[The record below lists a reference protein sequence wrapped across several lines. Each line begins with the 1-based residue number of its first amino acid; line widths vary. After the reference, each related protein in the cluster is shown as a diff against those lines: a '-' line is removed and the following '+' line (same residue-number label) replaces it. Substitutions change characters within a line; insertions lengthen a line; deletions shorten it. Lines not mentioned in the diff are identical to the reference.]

1 MRFALIRDMA
11 ETILTLGGR
20 VSIFK
25 SVKFV
30 RIPSYDIGCN
40 LIRLYMKTKP
50 IPCSY
55 PEISESTCIEIVM
68 AMLGNAVEELR
79 YHITHP
85 ISKDPRSSYFGYIKN
100 PLAEL
105 RWFITHPEG
114 GEMLAASA
122 DISSV
127 FQKYRRKAMPLLLE
141 AEALAE
147 AGMKARYNVFP
158 FYHEA
163 LSQNPMKRQRYREI
177 SNQYSSVDILSYQ
190 QDDFFLAL
198 FSQTSTEDAL

>member
-1 MRFALIRDMA
+1 
-11 ETILTLGGR
+11 
-20 VSIFK
+20 
-25 SVKFV
+25 
-30 RIPSYDIGCN
+30 
-40 LIRLYMKTKP
+40 
-50 IPCSY
+50 
-55 PEISESTCIEIVM
+55 
-68 AMLGNAVEELR
+68 MLGNAIEELR
-79 YHITHP
+79 YHISHP
-85 ISKDPRSSYFGYIKN
+85 ISKDLRSSYFGYIKK

-147 AGMKARYNVFP
+147 TTKSARYNVFP
-158 FYHEA
+158 FYNEA
-163 LSQNPMKRQRYREI
+163 LSQNPMKRHRFRRF
-177 SNQYSSVDILSYQ
+177 NNLYSSVDILTYQ

-198 FSQTSTEDAL
+198 FAKISTEDAL

>member
-1 MRFALIRDMA
+1 MRFALIRNMA
-11 ETILTLGGR
+11 ETLLTIGGR

-25 SVKFV
+25 SFKFV
-30 RIPSYDIGCN
+30 RIPSYDIGGN
-40 LIRLYMKTKP
+40 LIRLYMKTSP
-50 IPCSY
+50 IPSNC
-55 PEISESTCIEIVM
+55 PESLELTCKEIVM
-68 AMLGNAVEELR
+68 AMLGNAIEELR

-85 ISKDPRSSYFGYIKN
+85 ISKDLRSSYFGYIKN
-100 PLAEL
+100 PLGEL
-105 RWFITHPEG
+105 RWFLTSPEG

-147 AGMKARYNVFP
+147 ATKAAHYNVFP
-158 FYHEA
+158 FYNEA
-163 LSQNPMKRQRYREI
+163 LSQNPMKRHRYRRF
-177 SNQYSSVDILSYQ
+177 SNLYSNVDILSYQ

>member
-1 MRFALIRDMA
+1 
-11 ETILTLGGR
+11 
-20 VSIFK
+20 
-25 SVKFV
+25 
-30 RIPSYDIGCN
+30 
-40 LIRLYMKTKP
+40 
-50 IPCSY
+50 
-55 PEISESTCIEIVM
+55 M
-68 AMLGNAVEELR
+68 AMLGNAIEELR
-79 YHITHP
+79 FHISHP
-85 ISKDPRSSYFGYIKN
+85 VAKDPRSSHFGYIRN

-147 AGMKARYNVFP
+147 AGMKTHYNVFP
-158 FYHEA
+158 FYNEA
-163 LSQNPMKRQRYREI
+163 LSQNPMKRHRYREI
-177 SNQYSSVDILSYQ
+177 SNLYSNVEILTCQ